1 MSQSSREFQVFVKP
15 AGPACNLNCL
25 YCYYLKKDKLFPP
38 GKSFRMPDDILESY
52 IIQHIDA
59 ASDPVIT
66 FSWHGGEPTILG
78 LDYFRG
84 IVDLQKK
91 HLPHNRKI
99 INGIQTNGTLLNEEW
114 CRFFKGENFIV
125 GISLDGPEEMHD
137 RYRFTRDKKSTF
149 DRTLNGYKL
158 LQRFD
163 VLCEILCAV
172 NADNVKRPL
181 EIYRF
186 FRQLDAKYIT
196 FLPVVEKDPAEAQG
210 IAPYSVPPE
219 AFGSFLCDIFDE
231 WIASDIGRIKIQIFE
246 EATRTAFGQDH
257 TLCIFKKTCGGVPVV
272 EHNGDFYSCDH
283 FVDHEHHLGNIREKS
298 LAELLD
304 DPAQI
309 AFGQAKLDTLP
320 RYCQMCEVRD
330 MCNGECPKNR
340 FLFTPDGEPG
350 LNWLCAGYKKFFNH
364 CIPFVLQV
372 AELWKQQKH

>member
-1 MSQSSREFQVFVKP
+1 MNQASREFQVFVKP

-38 GKSFRMPDDILESY
+38 DESFRMPDDILESY
-52 IIQHIDA
+52 IIQHIA
-59 ASDPVIT
+59 ATSDPVIT

-78 LDYFRG
+78 LDYFRK
-84 IVDLQKK
+84 IVNLQKK

-114 CRFFKGENFIV
+114 CQFFKKENFVV

-137 RYRFTRDKKSTF
+137 RYRFTRDMKSTF
-149 DRTLNGYKL
+149 DRTLSGYKL
-158 LQRFD
+158 LQRFE

-172 NADNVKRPL
+172 NADNVKHPL
-181 EIYRF
+181 EVYRF

-196 FLPVVEKDPAEAQG
+196 FLPVVERHTGKTREVTN
-210 IAPYSVPPE
+210 YSVPSE

-231 WIASDIGRIKIQIFE
+231 WITSDIGRIKVQIFE
-246 EATRTAFGQDH
+246 EATRPAFGQDH
-257 TLCIFKKTCGGVPVV
+257 TLCIFKKTCGRVPVI

-364 CIPFVLQV
+364 CKPFVLQV
-372 AELWKQQKH
+372 AELWNQQNR